1 MMSHEFRTPL
11 GTAIM
16 FIDLAL
22 QMINNIEA
30 IKLIN
35 LIKSS
40 LNLLLS
46 LVNDMVDLKLIK
58 EGQFSTNY
66 KVFDPLD
73 TLKFVH

>member
-1 MMSHEFRTPL
+1 
-11 GTAIM
+11 
-16 FIDLAL
+16 
-22 QMINNIEA
+22 MINGREA

-35 LIKSS
+35 LIKSN

-58 EGQFSTNY
+58 EGKFLTNY

-73 TLKFVH
+73 TLKFVQ

>member
-16 FIDLAL
+16 FIDLVL

-73 TLKFVH
+73 TLKFVQ

>member
-1 MMSHEFRTPL
+1 
-11 GTAIM
+11 
-16 FIDLAL
+16 
-22 QMINNIEA
+22 MINGREA

-35 LIKSS
+35 LIKSN

-58 EGQFSTNY
+58 EGQFSTNF

-73 TLKFVH
+73 TLKFVQKMFSH

>member
-73 TLKFVH
+73 TLKFVQ